1 MSPHEAIALKI
12 VELETAILTAHP
24 TLPVLLSQIHAN
36 LKSDPDI
43 VTLLDPAEVAI
54 IVRGLE
60 IQTKTTIA
68 TSIVKEGKGADK
80 KKLAQIS
87 LDDI

>member
-1 MSPHEAIALKI
+1 MSPHESIAMKI
-12 VELETAILTAHP
+12 AELETAILSAHP
-24 TLPVLLSQIHAN
+24 TLPTLLSQIHSN

-43 VTLLDPAEVAI
+43 VTLLDPAEVAV

-68 TSIVKEGKGADK
+68 SSIVKEGKGVDK